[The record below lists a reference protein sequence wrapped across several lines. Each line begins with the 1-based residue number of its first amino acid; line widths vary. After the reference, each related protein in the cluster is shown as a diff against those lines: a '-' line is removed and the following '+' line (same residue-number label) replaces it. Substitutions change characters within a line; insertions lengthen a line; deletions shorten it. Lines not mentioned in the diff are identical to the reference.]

1 MKGKLLAKNKS
12 AFAEYTILDT
22 FEAGIKLT
30 GPEVKS
36 IKLGNIKLKGSY
48 STINPNTGVLWLV
61 GAHIGAYKPAASV
74 QIDYDPTQSRTLLLN
89 KKEISSLIG
98 KLKEKQLTLIPLSV
112 YSKSGIIKVELGLGR
127 GKKKFEKREQIKK
140 RDIERDIGRKLKS

>member
-1 MKGKLLAKNKS
+1 MADYSIIEK
-12 AFAEYTILDT
+12 

-36 IKLGNIKLKGSY
+36 IKSGQINLKGSY
-48 STINPNTGVLWLV
+48 VSLNPAKGTLMLV
-61 GAHIGAYKPAASV
+61 GAHISAYKPAAGV
-74 QIDYDPTQSRTLLLN
+74 QTDYDPSGTRTLLLN

-98 KLKEKQLTLIPLSV
+98 KLKEKRLTLVPLSI

-127 GKKKFEKREQIKK
+127 GKKQFEKREQIKK

>member
-74 QIDYDPTQSRTLLLN
+74 QIDYDPTQSRTLCCVEVSPTN
-89 KKEISSLIG
+89 PTGIFRMSPIPASS
-98 KLKEKQLTLIPLSV
+98 K
-112 YSKSGIIKVELGLGR
+112 
-127 GKKKFEKREQIKK
+127 
-140 RDIERDIGRKLKS
+140 D